1 MYKRFSALLPKR
13 IIEGLRTQLEYLNI
27 SINERKFAGFLII
40 YSLAMSAG
48 IAINLFLFF
57 RIPLWIAFAACFGF
71 IVICTY
77 LWLSIAAEGKGKFVE
92 RILPDALQLIASN
105 MKSGLTAER
114 ALFVSARPEFG
125 PLEREL
131 KRASAKIMSGE
142 RVEIA
147 LMELPKR
154 IKSKILERTVW
165 LISEGVTS
173 GGQVADLL
181 LQLSDDIREQNA
193 LEEEVKANISMYIML
208 IFFSTAI
215 GAPALFGISTFIV
228 EILSKH
234 MTGLAA
240 IPEGVNLG
248 VAGQFVGGGGG
259 GGALN
264 PEFVLLF
271 AYIALF
277 FSCMFAGMT
286 IGVINSGKEKNG
298 VKFIPL
304 LLAIAFIVLFAIRSL
319 LLLFFGGIV

>member
-1 MYKRFSALLPKR
+1 MYKRFSALLPRR
-13 IIEGLRTQLEYLNI
+13 IIEGLRAQLEYLNI

-40 YSLAMSAG
+40 YSLALSFG

-57 RIPLWIAFAACFGF
+57 SIPLWIAFAACFGF
-71 IVICTY
+71 IILCTY

-154 IKSKILERTVW
+154 IKSKVLERTVW

-193 LEEEVKANISMYIML
+193 VEEEIKANISMYIML
-208 IFFSTAI
+208 IFFSSAI

-234 MTGLAA
+234 MAGLGS
-240 IPEGVNLG
+240 IPSGVNLG
-248 VAGQFVGGGGG
+248 VAGQFVGGGG

-277 FSCMFAGMT
+277 FSCVFAGMT

-298 VKFIPL
+298 VKIIPL
-304 LLAIAFIVLFAIRSL
+304 LLAIAFIVLFAIRTL
-319 LLLFFGGIV
+319 LLSFFGGIM